1 MSEKNAIKIIVDTNI
16 WISFLIGHSLDPLVH
31 AIKSKNVIICFSKG
45 LHDELFT
52 VMTRPKLSSIIS
64 EEKIAEIREIVHNYV
79 TMIIPNIV
87 ITDCRDPKD
96 NFLLEL
102 AVSAEADYII
112 TGDKDL
118 LVLNPYK
125 NINIVSANDFEKI
138 LLALHK
144 ITDTTKK

>member
-1 MSEKNAIKIIVDTNI
+1 
-16 WISFLIGHSLDPLVH
+16 
-31 AIKSKNVIICFSKG
+31 
-45 LHDELFT
+45 
-52 VMTRPKLSSIIS
+52 
-64 EEKIAEIREIVHNYV
+64 
-79 TMIIPNIV
+79 MIIPNIV